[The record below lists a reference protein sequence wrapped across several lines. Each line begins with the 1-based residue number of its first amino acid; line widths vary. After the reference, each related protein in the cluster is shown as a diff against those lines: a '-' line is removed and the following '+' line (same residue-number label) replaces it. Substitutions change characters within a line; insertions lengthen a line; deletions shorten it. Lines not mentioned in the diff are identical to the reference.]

1 MMVERKGAQGG
12 AQRRPGWET
21 GCRMTCEAAS
31 HRGKLDV

>member
-21 GCRMTCEAAS
+21 GCRMTRKAAS
-31 HRGKLDV
+31 CRGELDV